1 MREIGGRLQERT
13 LFGSDYPFLKPARVL
28 EEIEALKLKPEAT
41 VKILREN
48 AARLLKL
55 ELK

>member
-28 EEIEALKLKPEAT
+28 EEIEALNLKPEAT

-48 AARLLKL
+48 VARLLNL
-55 ELK
+55 QLK